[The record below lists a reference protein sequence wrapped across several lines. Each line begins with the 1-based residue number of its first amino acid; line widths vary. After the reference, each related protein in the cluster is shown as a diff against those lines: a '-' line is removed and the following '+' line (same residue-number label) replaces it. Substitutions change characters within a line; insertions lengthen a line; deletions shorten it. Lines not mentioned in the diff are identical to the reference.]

1 MSRFQFLAQGS
12 RADGE
17 RGAIGVLAAVLM
29 LVVIGM
35 GAVAVDV
42 GQIYAERSQLQ
53 NGADAAALSVAQAC
67 YPRGTCSNASTAP
80 DGSTW
85 VTWAGVLANGNAN
98 DGASRV
104 AGIDFSTPGRVTVT
118 TSTEDGTSHAG
129 FLTPMFANALR
140 AFGTMAPTTVGASA
154 TVAMTNTPSGSSGFP
169 LALSDA
175 CFDLSAGAPSGSIQK
190 FSYKPSMT
198 CTGPGGHSVP
208 GGWGWLDPTPA
219 GSCSAGTI
227 LGVAGSANGN
237 DPPGNCLTTLT
248 NWKTTLTSGGEV
260 TAMLPVFS
268 QASGGGN
275 GASFTILGYAT
286 LQIYGWHFGNS
297 DPSYEFRDKASELKA
312 AYPTLVPDNTTA
324 NNLACNSP
332 ASQRCMIAQFI
343 RFDSIDSVQAGPG
356 GGQDFGTTIIAL
368 LK

>member
-1 MSRFQFLAQGS
+1 MKRGQFFMG
-12 RADGE
+12 RTRGENE
-17 RGAIGVLAAVLM
+17 RGAVGVMAAVLM
-29 LVVIGM
+29 IVVIGL

-53 NGADAAALSVAQAC
+53 NGADSAALAVAQAC
-67 YPRGTCSNASTAP
+67 YPKGTCSSTATAP
-80 DGSTW
+80 DGSSWT
-85 VTWAGVLANGNAN
+85 VWAAPLANGNAN

-104 AGIDFSTPGRVTVT
+104 AKIDFSTPGRVTVT

-140 AFGTMAPTTVGASA
+140 AFGTVAPTTVGASA
-154 TVAMTNTPSGSSGFP
+154 TVAMTNTPAGASGFP

-175 CFDLSAGAPSGSIQK
+175 CFDLSSGATSGSIQK
-190 FSYKPSMT
+190 FSYKPSMA

-208 GGWGWLDPTPA
+208 GGWGWLDPSPP
-219 GSCSAGTI
+219 GSCTAGTI

-237 DPPGNCLTTLT
+237 DPPGNCLATLT
-248 NWKTTLTSGGEV
+248 TWKTTLTAGGKV
-260 TAMLPVFS
+260 TAMFPVFR

-297 DPSYEFRDKASELKA
+297 QPAYEFRDKASELKA

-324 NNLACNSP
+324 TSLACNSP
-332 ASQRCMIAQFI
+332 AQQRCVIAQFI
-343 RFDSIDSVQAGPG
+343 RFDSIDSTQVGPG
-356 GGQDFGTTIIAL
+356 GGQDFGTTIIGL
-368 LK
+368 LR